1 MRCPDLAATWAD
13 LTDWFDR
20 HEILVLPQLSAGP
33 LVVQLDA
40 DVDQDATAGS
50 VEMALVTGRL
60 RSVIEQFGVRA
71 VYVRQAGP
79 VPVGPP
85 PVGAGPVGAVPGD
98 AVRRGPGEVT
108 VRVVA
113 GGVVH
118 ELNLFAS
125 WYIEFLDE
133 IVGVDFAHMP

>member
-1 MRCPDLAATWAD
+1 MRCPDLAATWAE
-13 LTDWFDR
+13 LTGWFDR
-20 HEILVLPQLSAGP
+20 REILVLPQLCLPQLGTAP
-33 LVVQLDA
+33 LVVQLDG
-40 DVDQDATAGS
+40 DVDQGRTASPADA
-50 VEMALVTGRL
+50 ELITGRL
-60 RSVIEQFGVRA
+60 RAVIEQFGVRA
-71 VYVRQAGP
+71 VYASATG
-79 VPVGPP
+79 GI
-85 PVGAGPVGAVPGD
+85 PGD
-98 AVRRGPGEVT
+98 EMRKGPGAVT

>member
-1 MRCPDLAATWAD
+1 MRCPDLAATWTE
-13 LTDWFDR
+13 LTNWFDQ
-20 HEILVLPQLSAGP
+20 HEILVLPQLSSAP
-33 LVVQLDA
+33 LVVQLDR
-40 DVDQDATAGS
+40 DVDQGGTAGS
-50 VEMALVTGRL
+50 ADMKLVTDRL
-60 RSVIEQFGVRA
+60 RAVIEQFGARA
-71 VYVRQAGP
+71 VYVNTTG
-79 VPVGPP
+79 GI
-85 PVGAGPVGAVPGD
+85 PGD
-98 AVRRGPGEVT
+98 EMRKGPGAVT